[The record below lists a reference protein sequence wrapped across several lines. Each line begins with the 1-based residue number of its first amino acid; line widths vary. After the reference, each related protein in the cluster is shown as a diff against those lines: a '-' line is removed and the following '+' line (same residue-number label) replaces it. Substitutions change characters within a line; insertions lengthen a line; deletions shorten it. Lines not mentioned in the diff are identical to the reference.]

1 MATCPRFRNAFLPRP
16 VSRPPPRWPAVRRRE
31 RMQSKSPRRMLPGR
45 GREALS
51 SPHRSQS
58 AHPAAHDLCSVHRD
72 PPAGRALPLGAHRL
86 RDCRFQRRTRRP
98 ARPDAAPANVVGP
111 ISRSHRRQAVAE
123 HDVSGALDSPQDPL
137 EKHGA
142 RVQPRHFDPGGQ
154 RRVIRDCRAQEFPPE
169 HLRKGQHLLADQRRF
184 LCAAAG
190 DRSAALG
197 VDSAHRFLTG
207 DIFLYHHFRPAL
219 RDSCTTAFART
230 QPCPAAGPGRVAPSL
245 TRFSSIPRIL
255 GSLDIPSMAL
265 RLYNTLSA
273 RVDEFRPLRDAE
285 VRMYA
290 CGPTVYDYG
299 HIGNFRTFV
308 AVDVLRRFLRQSGYK
323 IRHVM
328 NITDVDDKIIGNSA
342 RDGVSVQQYTA
353 KYEKAFL
360 EDAALIAIEEP
371 TLVRA
376 TENIAQMADFV
387 AKLVEKGIAYRV
399 DDGSYYFRI
408 ARFPQ
413 YGKLSKRDFSGM
425 LDGAR
430 VDVDEYDKDSAR
442 DFALWKAPKPGEA
455 SWTTVIGPG
464 RPGWHLECSVMS
476 MQELGES
483 FDLHAGGEDLI
494 FPHHENEIAQSE
506 SLTEKPFAHF
516 WFHARFLLVEGE
528 KMSKSLGNFFTLRDL
543 VLKGHKPS
551 SLRYLLAS
559 VPYRNQ
565 LNFTFDGL
573 KQAAV
578 SVDRLRNFR
587 LRLSAGNFSEGST
600 AEIQTLAADT
610 VTKMRSALEDDLN
623 TAQAQAAIFEMVR
636 QANTAFDNGTLKKD
650 DVPPLLTALEKFDEV
665 FAVLED
671 DDLPKMQRVMDW
683 AIAEGREK
691 DISEELREA
700 VRSAG
705 LSDSAIES
713 KIEEMKAARTAR

>member
-1 MATCPRFRNAFLPRP
+1 MP
-16 VSRPPPRWPAVRRRE
+16 
-31 RMQSKSPRRMLPGR
+31 
-45 GREALS
+45 
-51 SPHRSQS
+51 
-58 AHPAAHDLCSVHRD
+58 
-72 PPAGRALPLGAHRL
+72 
-86 RDCRFQRRTRRP
+86 
-98 ARPDAAPANVVGP
+98 
-111 ISRSHRRQAVAE
+111 
-123 HDVSGALDSPQDPL
+123 
-137 EKHGA
+137 
-142 RVQPRHFDPGGQ
+142 
-154 RRVIRDCRAQEFPPE
+154 
-169 HLRKGQHLLADQRRF
+169 
-184 LCAAAG
+184 
-190 DRSAALG
+190 
-197 VDSAHRFLTG
+197 
-207 DIFLYHHFRPAL
+207 
-219 RDSCTTAFART
+219 
-230 QPCPAAGPGRVAPSL
+230 
-245 TRFSSIPRIL
+245 
-255 GSLDIPSMAL
+255 L
-265 RLYNTLSA
+265 RLFNTMSSQIE
-273 RVDEFRPLRDAE
+273 EFRPLRDSE

-308 AVDVLRRFLRQSGYK
+308 AVDLLRRFLRQSGYS
-323 IRHVM
+323 IHHVM
-328 NITDVDDKIIGNSA
+328 NITDVDDKIIRNSA
-342 RDGVSVQQYTA
+342 RDGVTVQQYTA

-360 EDAALIAIEEP
+360 EDAAMIGIEQP

-376 TENIAQMADFV
+376 TEHIPKMADFV
-387 AKLVEKGIAYRV
+387 AKLVEKGIAYRT

-408 ARFPQ
+408 AKFPS
-413 YGKLSKRDFSGM
+413 YGKLSKRDFSSM

-442 DFALWKAPKPGEA
+442 DFALWKAPKTGEA
-455 SWTTVIGPG
+455 SWSTAIGSG

-506 SLTEKPFAHF
+506 SLTGKPFAHF

-551 SLRYLLAS
+551 SLRYLLTS

-573 KQAAV
+573 KQGAV
-578 SVDRLRNFR
+578 SVERLRNFR
-587 LRLSAGNFSEGST
+587 LRLKSGNFAEGST

-691 DISEELREA
+691 DISEELRDA

-705 LSDSAIES
+705 LSDSTIES
-713 KIEEMKAARTAR
+713 KIEEMKAARTARDFKRSDAIRAELADAGILVEITKDGIRWRRK